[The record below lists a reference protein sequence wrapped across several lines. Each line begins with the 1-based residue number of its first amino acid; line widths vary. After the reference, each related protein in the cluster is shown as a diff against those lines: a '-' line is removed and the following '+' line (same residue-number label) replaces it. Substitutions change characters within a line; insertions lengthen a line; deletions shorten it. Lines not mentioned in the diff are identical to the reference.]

1 MATRKPSRSEW
12 HQHNGL
18 WSRSLGYRGIRVRL
32 FQKRSGGM
40 FYRAM
45 WVPRRGFDKKCVG
58 TTNRVEAESLGKAL
72 LAALLKD
79 EHFPSP
85 GVLSLSTLWD
95 RYKSESVT
103 FQDYTARMRKE
114 FEGRVQILYG
124 FFGEDCDLRGLTEQ
138 DQLAFVKKR
147 LAGGIVTGRDG
158 DGKDKLTRSVRARSA
173 QADLEVLRSMIHWAT
188 TFRVH
193 SGVRLLDRN
202 PLAGVRLPARGSNP
216 RRPVA
221 TQERFTAT
229 RQAIALLRDEAETE
243 SDRLKWLKLELALV
257 LAHATGRR
265 LGSIRQLAWPDVDLT
280 ANKILW
286 RAESDKKK
294 KEWKVPIP
302 AALREELWA
311 FRVKLGGAFGGLLF
325 PSNTDR
331 SQPVRRDVLA
341 KWLQQAERK
350 AGLPKLDG
358 SLWHAYRRGWATSR
372 KSLPTADVAAA
383 GGWSDVGTLLR
394 CYQQPDDATML
405 AVMSHERTAVEQQKG
420 A

>member
-1 MATRKPSRSEW
+1 MATRQPSRSEW

-45 WVPRRGFDKKCVG
+45 WVPGRGFDKKCVG
-58 TTNRVEAESLGKAL
+58 TTNRVEAEKLGKAL
-72 LAALLKD
+72 LVAMRND
-79 EHFPSP
+79 EHSSSLA
-85 GVLSLSTLWD
+85 VLSLSALWE
-95 RYKSESVT
+95 RYKTESVT
-103 FQDYTARMRKE
+103 FQGYTTRMKKE
-114 FEGRVQILYG
+114 FEARVHILYG
-124 FFGEDCDLRGLTEQ
+124 FLGKDCDVRGLTAQ
-138 DQLAFVKKR
+138 DQVAFVKKR
-147 LAGGIVTGRDG
+147 LAGGIVAGLDAN
-158 DGKDKLTRSVRARSA
+158 GKDKVTRSVRARSA

-188 TFRVH
+188 TFRVRF
-193 SGVRLLDRN
+193 GIRLLDRN

-221 TQERFTAT
+221 SQERFTAT
-229 RQAIALLRDEAETE
+229 RQAVALLQDEAGTE
-243 SDRLKWLKLELALV
+243 SDRIKWVKLELALV

-265 LGSIRQLAWPDVDLT
+265 LGSIRQLAWRDVDLT
-280 ANKILW
+280 ANTILW
-286 RAESDKKK
+286 RAESDKKR

-302 AALREELWA
+302 AALHEELSS

-325 PSNTDR
+325 PSDTDR
-331 SQPVRRDVLA
+331 AQPVRRDVFA

-372 KSLPTADVAAA
+372 KGLPTADVAAA

-405 AVMSHERTAVEQQKG
+405 AVMSHGQRPQEQRRG

>member
-45 WVPRRGFDKKCVG
+45 WVPGRGFDRKCVG
-58 TTNRVEAESLGKAL
+58 TSNRVEAEKLGKAL
-72 LAALLKD
+72 LVAMLKD
-79 EHFPSP
+79 EHFPSA
-85 GVLSLSTLWD
+85 GVLSLCALWE
-95 RYKSESVT
+95 RYKTESVT
-103 FQDYTARMRKE
+103 FKDYPMRMRKE
-114 FEGRVQILYG
+114 FEARVQILYG
-124 FFGEDCDLRGLTEQ
+124 FFRKDCDVRGLTEQ
-138 DQLAFVKKR
+138 DQVAFVKKR
-147 LAGGIVTGRDG
+147 LAGGIVTGWDA

-188 TFRVH
+188 TFRVS

-229 RQAIALLRDEAETE
+229 RQAIALLRDESETE
-243 SDRLKWLKLELALV
+243 SDRLKWLKLDLALV

-265 LGSIRQLAWPDVDLT
+265 LGSIRQLAWRDVDLT

-311 FRVKLGGAFGGLLF
+311 FRVKLGGVFGGLLF
-325 PSNTDR
+325 PCDTVR

-372 KSLPTADVAAA
+372 KGLPTVDVAAA
-383 GGWSDVGTLLR
+383 GGWSEVGTLLR

-405 AVMSHERTAVEQQKG
+405 AVMSHEQRPVEQQKG